1 MQRYLPWIA
10 PALIAIV
17 TPLFVAAYQA
27 RWTGNANAREIRRAA
42 CWIAV
47 VQVALILSSAILNAF
62 VDLPMTGIVLLVA
75 TVATLSMLNFNTP
88 RGSSGDLV
96 REAQGGF

>member
-1 MQRYLPWIA
+1 
-10 PALIAIV
+10 
-17 TPLFVAAYQA
+17 LFVAACQA
-27 RWTGNANAREIRRAA
+27 RWTGEGNAREIRRAA
-42 CWIAV
+42 AWIAV

-62 VDLPMTGIVLLVA
+62 LDLPMTGIVLLVA

-88 RGSSGDLV
+88 GSSSGDLV